1 MQKYPS
7 ELIKTNY
14 CELIKTNGASMT
26 QGALEQRARRM
37 ARQLGLGV
45 KKFSPKDRFADEY
58 GPYWV
63 SDPYHNAV
71 VDSGFMTI
79 DDVIDYLA
87 EKGAR

>member
-1 MQKYPS
+1 
-7 ELIKTNY
+7 
-14 CELIKTNGASMT
+14 
-26 QGALEQRARRM
+26 M